1 MWVDYELRC
10 LRLPLARGGNPFF
23 ISVWFWGWG
32 VLGTYRLCSGI
43 FLKYADNYW
52 VDEVIPCGPRCRAI
66 FVSPGAS
73 AVGQRAL
80 PWGSSVL
87 KASRGD
93 EMDIDYATYWD
104 SSDNKRIGV
113 RSNIWRK
120 EWVDDL
126 FMPHENSGGGS
137 LSIFGGSS
145 NAEIAA
151 WDLGWIG

>member
-1 MWVDYELRC
+1 MFKVAFGSRGQSLFHQC
-10 LRLPLARGGNPFF
+10 LVLG
-23 ISVWFWGWG
+23 VG

-43 FLKYADNYW
+43 FLKYADNSVPSNW
-52 VDEVIPCGPRCRAI
+52 VDEVIPCGTRRRAI

-113 RSNIWRK
+113 RSNI
-120 EWVDDL
+120 
-126 FMPHENSGGGS
+126 
-137 LSIFGGSS
+137 
-145 NAEIAA
+145 
-151 WDLGWIG
+151 